1 VFEFSV
7 EVVVFEDFCK
17 HTLFQFHHLTFKKK
31 VTYI

>member
-17 HTLFQFHHLTFKKK
+17 HALIQFHHLTCTKK
-31 VTYI
+31 VT